1 MAEQIGAIPRALPMA
16 SPTAS
21 RRPEQVRA
29 ALRLEYLT
37 VGWNVLEGAVALVA
51 AMLAGSIALLG
62 FGVDSL
68 VETASGGILI
78 WRLWAERRNAD
89 LEAVEAVE
97 HRAQKL
103 VAASLVLLA
112 VFIAFDAGRSL
123 LQQEE
128 PSASPLGIGLT
139 AVSLVAMG
147 WLARAKR
154 QAGRRLNSRALV
166 ADAGQ
171 TQACFYLSA
180 IVLVGLAANA
190 VFGWWWA
197 DPLAAFGVIP
207 FLAYEAREAWLG
219 RDCC

>member
-1 MAEQIGAIPRALPMA
+1 VEGTTPLRLGALPLA
-16 SPTAS
+16 STPS
-21 RRPEQVRA
+21 LRPAQVRT

-37 VGWNVLEGAVALVA
+37 VGWNVAEGVVSLA
-51 AMLAGSIALLG
+51 AAFLAGSVALLG
-62 FGVDSL
+62 FGVESF

-78 WRLWAERRNAD
+78 WRLWSERRAADPEHAER
-89 LEAVEAVE
+89 VE

-112 VFIAFDAGRSL
+112 LFIAYDAARAL
-123 LQQEE
+123 LQRER
-128 PSASPLGIGLT
+128 PDASPLGVLVT
-139 AVSLVAMG
+139 ALSLVAMG
-147 WLARAKR
+147 FLARAKR

-190 VFGWWWA
+190 ALGWWWA
-197 DPLAAFGVIP
+197 DPAAALAVIP
-207 FLAYEAREAWLG
+207 FLGYEAREAWLG

>member
-1 MAEQIGAIPRALPMA
+1 MAVTPSMRPTQIR
-16 SPTAS
+16 T
-21 RRPEQVRA
+21 

-37 VGWNVLEGAVALVA
+37 VGWNIVEGAVALA
-51 AMLAGSIALLG
+51 AAILAGSIALFG
-62 FGVDSL
+62 FGVDSF

-78 WRLWAERRNAD
+78 WRLWAERRDSN

-112 VFIAFDAGRSL
+112 AYIAYDAGNAL
-123 LQQEE
+123 LDREE
-128 PSASPLGIGLT
+128 PRASPIGIGLT
-139 AVSLVAMG
+139 AISLLVMG

-180 IVLVGLAANA
+180 IVLLGLAANA
-190 VFGWWWA
+190 AFGWWWA
-197 DPLAAFGVIP
+197 DPVAALGVIP